1 MERKKYTSPAAMRI
15 ALEERI
21 NRTARESNQDIAR
34 LRRQVAFDR
43 LLARI
48 FSGPHSNRMVL
59 KGGYAIELR
68 LHKARTTKDID
79 LCIDGRKIARPME
92 KTYPL
97 CRLPEIMVM
106 FP

>member
-1 MERKKYTSPAAMRI
+1 MERKKYASPAAMRI

-21 NRTARESNQDIAR
+21 NRNARESDQDIAR

-48 FSGPHSNRMVL
+48 FSGPLSNRMVL

-68 LHKARTTKDID
+68 LHKARTTKDIGGSTEILARSVYKIGGRGGHARRSI
-79 LCIDGRKIARPME
+79 LCNQ
-92 KTYPL
+92 
-97 CRLPEIMVM
+97 
-106 FP
+106 